1 VVDPRNRIV
10 ADLAETLDVAA
21 RDIDRI
27 AERIDAARSR
37 IRTGADSLEVY
48 GAAALIGGYYSHLE
62 RAFERIVR
70 DLNSAPLEGPD
81 WHRRLLRSM
90 SVERL
95 GVRPAVLDV
104 TTAERL
110 DELLAFRHLFR
121 NLYVLDLRAERVADL
136 LALVAELHPTI
147 SKSIRDFAALL
158 AQGACAEP

>member
-1 VVDPRNRIV
+1 MVDRRSSTV
-10 ADLAETLDVAA
+10 ADLAETLDVAV

-27 AERIDAARSR
+27 AERIEAARSR
-37 IRTGADSLEVY
+37 ITPRSESLEVY
-48 GAAALIGGYYSHLE
+48 GAAALVGGYYSHLE

-70 DLNSAPLEGPD
+70 DLSPAPLEGPD

-90 SVERL
+90 SVERP

-136 LALVAELHPTI
+136 LALVAQLHPAV
-147 SKSIRDFAALL
+147 SKSIRDFSRLL
-158 AQGACAEP
+158 AHLSNAEP

>member
-1 VVDPRNRIV
+1 MVDPRNRAV

-27 AERIDAARSR
+27 AERIASARSR
-37 IRTGADSLEVY
+37 ISARSDLLEVY
-48 GAAALIGGYYSHLE
+48 GAAALVSGYYSHLE

-70 DLNSAPLEGPD
+70 DLSPVPLEGPD

-90 SVERL
+90 SVERP
-95 GVRPAVLDV
+95 GVRPAVLDI

-136 LALVAELHPTI
+136 IALVAELHPAV
-147 SKSIRDFAALL
+147 SMSLRDFSRLL
-158 AQGACAEP
+158 AELGSAEP